1 MHTAF
6 EKDKDKDKE
15 IARLRRLVLDLTDG
29 KYKFAEDLRADTGHS
44 LGKCAEMLKA
54 IHDIQ
59 TESER
64 GQL

>member
-6 EKDKDKDKE
+6 EKDNE
-15 IARLRRLVLDLTDG
+15 IARLKRLVLDLTDG

-44 LGKCAEMLKA
+44 PSKCAEMLKA
-54 IHDIQ
+54 IADIR
-59 TESER
+59 TEAER